1 MYRES
6 PCMTLVNYK
15 SFLLHRCLGHDIN
28 CLEANRML
36 VLNLLAREGKYDD
49 AAGSL
54 SDIVQLLDR
63 FEPRNHTLYYDMSLA
78 FARLVYMH
86 GKCNRINFS

>member
-1 MYRES
+1 MFINHFVHHD
-6 PCMTLVNYK
+6 L
-15 SFLLHRCLGHDIN
+15 RCLGHDIN

-54 SDIVQLLDR
+54 SDLVQLLDR
-63 FEPRNHTLYYDMSLA
+63 FEPRNHALYYDMSLA
-78 FARLVYMH
+78 FARLVYSITIVL
-86 GKCNRINFS
+86 R